1 MDRLTSVL
9 KKEEKVFSDLF
20 QSITMTCLSF
30 VVVVVVFFW
39 VESLNFIFVL
49 FCLVFLSELL
59 QFGWLIYLLLLLI
72 KHR

>member
-30 VVVVVVFFW
+30 VVVVVVVFW

-59 QFGWLIYLLLLLI
+59 QFGWLIYSLLLLI